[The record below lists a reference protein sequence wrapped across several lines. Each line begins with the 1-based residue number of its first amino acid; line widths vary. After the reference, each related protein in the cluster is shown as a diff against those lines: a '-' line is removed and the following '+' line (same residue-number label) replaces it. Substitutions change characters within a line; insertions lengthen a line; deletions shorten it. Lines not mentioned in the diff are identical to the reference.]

1 MTYEETIKALQ
12 YLISGESEQYPPDY
26 DIPIRKAIEALEKQI
41 PKKPKEEWSKSPFS
55 DDKGCLFQHLMC
67 PNCGKMEVN
76 KLDDF
81 CPHCGQAINWSDA
94 E

>member
-1 MTYEETIKALQ
+1 MTYEEAIQILVDLRYFDDDCVEDCVALTM
-12 YLISGESEQYPPDY
+12 
-26 DIPIRKAIEALEKQI
+26 AIEALEKQM

-55 DDKGCLFQHLMC
+55 DDEGCLFQHLMC

-81 CPHCGQAINWSDA
+81 CPHCGQAIDWSDD
-94 E
+94 EET